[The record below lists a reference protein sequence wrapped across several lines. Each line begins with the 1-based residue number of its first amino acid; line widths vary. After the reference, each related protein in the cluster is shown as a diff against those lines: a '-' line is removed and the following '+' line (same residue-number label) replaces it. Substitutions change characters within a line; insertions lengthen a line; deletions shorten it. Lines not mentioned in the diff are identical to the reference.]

1 MMEEDFY
8 YSKENAVFFIKRIIR
23 KAVFFILITLSVALF
38 LYITINAYYF
48 ANKKKE
54 EDIKLIKSPSI
65 AIKVKVK
72 KDVKKVAN
80 IDKIIYKNIVG
91 NDDEDLARENTKIVK
106 NTKPPKNDKIEI
118 NKASNIKIKKA
129 PKIIDLS
136 QEKKVKN
143 HKIMFGTRVQVA
155 AMGSWDAANKYW
167 LYISQKT
174 PNLVRYYDKY
184 ITEID
189 LGKRGI
195 FYRLQIG
202 KFKTQ
207 NKAEKFCEEFI
218 MKYNKEESD
227 CIILD

>member
-1 MMEEDFY
+1 MEEDFY

-65 AIKVKVK
+65 SIKVRVK
-72 KDVKKVAN
+72 KDVKKVPN

-91 NDDEDLARENTKIVK
+91 NNDEDLAKENTKIIR
-106 NTKPPKNDKIEI
+106 NIKPPKNNKIAI
-118 NKASNIKIKKA
+118 NKA

-136 QEKKVKN
+136 HKKKAKN
-143 HKIMFGTRVQVA
+143 TKIMSGTRVQVA
-155 AMGSWDAANKYW
+155 AMGSWDAANRYW
-167 LYISQKT
+167 LYILQKN
-174 PNLVRYYDKY
+174 PNFVRKYDKY

-189 LGKRGI
+189 LGKRGV

-202 KFKTQ
+202 NFKTQ

>member
-23 KAVFFILITLSVALF
+23 KAFFFILITLSVAFF
-38 LYITINAYYF
+38 LYITINAHYF
-48 ANKKKE
+48 TNKKKE

-65 AIKVKVK
+65 AIKVNVK
-72 KDVKKVAN
+72 KDVKKVPN

-91 NDDEDLARENTKIVK
+91 NDDEDLAREDTKIIR
-106 NTKPPKNDKIEI
+106 NTKPPKNNKIVT
-118 NKASNIKIKKA
+118 NKASNIRIKKDT
-129 PKIIDLS
+129 KIIDLS
-136 QEKKVKN
+136 REQKVKN
-143 HKIMFGTRVQVA
+143 SKIMSGTRVQVA

-167 LYISQKT
+167 LYILQKN
-174 PNLVRYYDKY
+174 PDLVRKYDKY

-202 KFKTQ
+202 NFKTQ

-218 MKYNKEESD
+218 MKFSKEESD